1 VKKNKHF
8 VRQKEELEL
17 ALKELYK
24 EINLMKCFIEINIK
38 AKLKIMKK
46 FKKYTKFS
54 TKNIDVY
61 EKVET
66 FCESQNLKEKVKEI
80 VTFLVD
86 VEKLFQEHFV
96 SKYSFKTNK
105 ILKEYI
111 SPQVFTEVQSFYFG
125 FFVGIILVV
134 ACLCLII
141 AFHFNIDM
149 DDDHNFKQIFPM
161 FR

>member
-8 VRQKEELEL
+8 ISQKEELEL

-24 EINLMKCFIEINIK
+24 ESNLMKGFIELNIK

-54 TKNIDVY
+54 SKNINVY
-61 EKVET
+61 EKVEN
-66 FCESQNLKEKVKEI
+66 FCETQNMREKVKEI
-80 VTFLVD
+80 VNFTLD
-86 VEKLFQEHFV
+86 IEKLFQEHFLG
-96 SKYSFKTNK
+96 KYSFKTNK
-105 ILKEYI
+105 ILKNYI
-111 SPQVFTEVQSFYFG
+111 SPQTFTEVQSFYFG
-125 FFVGIILVV
+125 FSVGIIIIL
-134 ACLCLII
+134 ALLCLII

-149 DDDHNFKQIFPM
+149 DDDHNFRQIFPM